1 MMSLKD
7 IKQLAGIIFFLIV
20 LCLVA
25 LIGRAEVLHII

>member
-7 IKQLAGIIFFLIV
+7 VKQTTGIIFFLIV
-20 LCLVA
+20 FCLVA